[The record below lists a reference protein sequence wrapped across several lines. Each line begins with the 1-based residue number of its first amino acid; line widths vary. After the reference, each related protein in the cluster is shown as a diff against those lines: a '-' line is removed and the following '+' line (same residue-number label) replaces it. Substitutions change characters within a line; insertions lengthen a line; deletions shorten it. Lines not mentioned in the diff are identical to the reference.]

1 MFDVG
6 GSYVEKVEVCVVK
19 AWCFGWV
26 GVGKKCVEEGF
37 GELRLR
43 GIRGNFRGVLH
54 EGVD

>member
-43 GIRGNFRGVLH
+43 GVRGNFRGVLH
-54 EGVD
+54 EGVN